1 VAEFLQHTLADGAL
15 DVLDLEAIARKAGF
29 LGPRQ
34 QIQHAKAFKKAK
46 KSLGISSIRD
56 GFGSKGKW
64 AWFLPA
70 KPVKPAKKEADRP
83 KDATTCE
90 QARSVVV
97 NLNGL
102 PVELLSGH
110 IPHHWVDGI
119 ARLESHRVPKE
130 VPAHRW
136 RQFINDCYT
145 FLLAKENWAER
156 AAGHG
161 WMIWNCSAA
170 AAVLLSA
177 SVAPDSC
184 GRSMAAGL

>member
-1 VAEFLQHTLADGAL
+1 LWKTTGGVSLVINGAD
-15 DVLDLEAIARKAGF
+15 RNKS
-29 LGPRQ
+29 Q
-34 QIQHAKAFKKAK
+34 KCTMAKR
-46 KSLGISSIRD
+46 GTIERTHCSIRD